1 MAINLKAPDFTELKP
16 RILVFGVGGAGGN
29 AVNNMVASKLEGVE
43 FIVANTDAQALA
55 HSKAQKRVQIG
66 NKLTAGLGAGS
77 RPDVG
82 TAAAEESTDD
92 LKDCLAGCHMAFIT
106 AGMGGGT
113 GTGAAPVIA
122 RIARELGVLTVG
134 VVTKPFAFEGQ
145 RRMRI
150 AEDGIHKLQ
159 EFVDTLIVIPNQ
171 NLFRVANEKTTFAKA
186 FEIADEVLYSG
197 VRGITD
203 LMVMPGL
210 INLDFGDVRTVMS
223 EMGKAMMGTGE
234 ASGERRAIEA
244 AEAAINNPLLD
255 HSSMKGAR
263 GVLINITGGMDL
275 TLFEVDEAANKIR
288 AEVDPEANII
298 VGSTFDEK
306 LEGRMRVSVVATGI
320 SSEVKS
326 QFTPVKAQ
334 APAETPRIV
343 RPAAISIPS
352 SSEAKI
358 EIRRTTDAAGNHVHA
373 LQSEIMQAGLAAERH
388 TVPLPTQHQ
397 PAVQQPAT
405 LSESVVRPVKPAAGL
420 PMRGQS
426 AGAESHDFDPGMI
439 GALGPDPRET
449 ARLRIAA
456 QIRPAARNEAE
467 RKPKKKTGFSIL
479 GINIGGGGGESSRKS
494 VARPASTASNMRLPL
509 ESPLSGEPGEPRI
522 LTSVSRSKV
531 RGDSAEEQRANLSS
545 DDQLEIPAF
554 LRRQAN

>member
-55 HSKAQKRVQIG
+55 HSKAHRRIQIG

-92 LKDCLAGCHMAFIT
+92 IKECLAGSHMAFIT

-122 RIARELGVLTVG
+122 RIAREMGVLTVG

-145 RRMRI
+145 RRMRV
-150 AEDGIHKLQ
+150 ADDGIHKLQ

-320 SSEVKS
+320 SSEVKV
-326 QFTPVKAQ
+326 QFSPAKAPAQ
-334 APAETPRIV
+334 AQSEAPRIV
-343 RPAAISIPS
+343 RPTVSIPAL
-352 SSEAKI
+352 EGKVDI
-358 EIRRTTDAAGNHVHA
+358 HRTTEAVANAVHA
-373 LQSEIMQAGLAAERH
+373 LQTEIAHAGLAGERDG
-388 TVPLPTQHQ
+388 TSAA
-397 PAVQQPAT
+397 AVQPIVSTAKPAMPKLEPT
-405 LSESVVRPVKPAAGL
+405 VKPSPQPSLSASV
-420 PMRGQS
+420 RGH
-426 AGAESHDFDPGMI
+426 AESRDFDSGMI
-439 GALGPDPRET
+439 DSLGPDPREA

-456 QIRPAARNEAE
+456 QIRPGARQEAE
-467 RKPKKKTGFSIL
+467 RRAKKKGGFSIL
-479 GINIGGGGGESSRKS
+479 GINIGGGGESPKPTTQR
-494 VARPASTASNMRLPL
+494 APSTVGNLRLPL
-509 ESPLSGEPGEPRI
+509 ESPLLSEPGEPRF
-522 LTSVSRSKV
+522 LPNASRVKP
-531 RGDSAEEQRANLSS
+531 RDEGAEDLRPNLPS